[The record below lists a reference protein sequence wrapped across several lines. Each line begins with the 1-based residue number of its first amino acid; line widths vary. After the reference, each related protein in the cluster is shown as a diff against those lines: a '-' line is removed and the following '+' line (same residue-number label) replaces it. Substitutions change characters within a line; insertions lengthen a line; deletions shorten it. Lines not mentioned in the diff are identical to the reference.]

1 MNKTDNIIWLK
12 CTEYS
17 EGNGVVKDKEEV
29 LNIMVGQVNLNWDW
43 EMRRIQSCEDYPE
56 RGFGVFLVMRAVCA
70 KTLGQDRIY
79 YIWGTERKCV
89 QIEPRSQEIQLERFW
104 GSRSGKPWIYRKEFG
119 VYIRAMENSWGVLSW
134 RVIWLDIHFLKDHSW
149 LLGGEWIVTVR
160 VEEGRPVRNL
170 MHLFWWEMIVP
181 WAKESELMFMAL

>member
-17 EGNGVVKDKEEV
+17 EGNGVVKDKEGEV

-119 VYIRAMENSWGVLSW
+119 VYMKSNGKLLRGFKLESDMTWYSFFKRSLLVVGW
-134 RVIWLDIHFLKDHSW
+134 RMDCYSQSRRR
-149 LLGGEWIVTVR
+149 ETC
-160 VEEGRPVRNL
+160 
-170 MHLFWWEMIVP
+170 
-181 WAKESELMFMAL
+181 